1 MAFIQT
7 FEKILQVKEREKKE
21 AQKAYKQSVDSF
33 EEVATKLYELLR
45 KKEEAEENYQRQLD
59 KAVSIDMLASHS
71 SYMDKLQQVIQEVQY
86 TVNEARLNMESF
98 QLKLTDAHIE
108 VKKFE
113 KMIENKKQKLSEQL
127 KLQENSFMDE
137 ISLQQYSVRNR

>member
-1 MAFIQT
+1 MAVIQT
-7 FEKILQVKEREKKE
+7 FEKILNVREREKKE

-33 EEVATKLYELLR
+33 EEIATKLYELLR
-45 KKEEAEENYQRQLD
+45 KKEEAESNYQTQLE
-59 KAVSIDMLASHS
+59 KAVSIDALSSHS
-71 SYMDKLQQVIQEVQY
+71 TYMEKLQKAIHEVQY
-86 TVNEARLNMESF
+86 SVNQARENMEVF
-98 QLKLTDAHIE
+98 QGKLTDAHIE

-113 KMIENKKQKLSEQL
+113 KMIESKKQKLSDQL